1 MEWSEYEMEKRM
13 KNEKERQRKKS
24 LCEAGRESERERE
37 KERERGQRKRVSK
50 GERGVVRDYK
60 EKDGKGSGLEG
71 KLFLEGIVVLS

>member
-1 MEWSEYEMEKRM
+1 M
-13 KNEKERQRKKS
+13 RQ
-24 LCEAGRESERERE
+24 RESERERE